1 MPVRCRRRSC
11 PGVVAAALCAAL
23 AACAVASLLVG
34 TRDLGAAAVLE
45 VLRGTSTDPE
55 AVAVVAGQRVPR
67 TVVGAVAGAAL
78 AVGGALAQA
87 HTRNPLADPGL
98 LGVTA
103 GAALG
108 VVGAVSWLGI
118 GSAGVTVWA
127 AFAGAA
133 VATLSVGVVATLASS
148 RRDSG
153 PAALVLAGAAVSA
166 LLSAVTGVLLLLDPV
181 ALDLYRFWTVGSLGG
196 ARGAEAL
203 GVVWPFLLAGLLLA
217 LAQGRALDV
226 LALGDDAARGLG
238 SGVAGVRV
246 AGVVAV
252 VLLVGAAVSCVG
264 SLGFVGLVA
273 PHLVRRASC
282 GDHRVLL
289 PLAALAGAVLV
300 LAADVVGR
308 VVVQPAELPVGVALG
323 VLGGPAFLVVVART
337 ARRRRGRSRT
347 GPGPVTTTVTAAGAR

>member
-1 MPVRCRRRSC
+1 MVARAHPA
-11 PGVVAAALCAAL
+11 VAAAVLCAAL
-23 AACAVASLLVG
+23 AACAAASLLVG
-34 TRDLGAAAVLE
+34 TRDLGAAAVLD
-45 VLRGTSTDPE
+45 VLRGASDDPE
-55 AVAVVAGQRVPR
+55 AVAVVAGQRLPR

-108 VVGAVSWLGI
+108 VVGGATWLGL
-118 GSAGVTVWA
+118 GTAGGAVWT

-133 VATLSVGVVATLASS
+133 AATTAVGVVAALASS

-166 LLSAVTGVLLLLDPV
+166 LLSSVTGVLLLLDLS
-181 ALDLYRFWTVGSLGG
+181 ALDVYRFWTVGSLAG
-196 ARGAEAL
+196 ARGGEAL
-203 GVVWPFLLAGLLLA
+203 AVVWPFVVAGLVLA

-226 LALGDDAARGLG
+226 LALGDDTARSLG
-238 SGVAGVRV
+238 RSLTGTRV
-246 AGVVAV
+246 TGVVAV

-273 PHLVRRASC
+273 PHLVRRASR
-282 GDHRVLL
+282 GDHRSLL

-308 VVVQPAELPVGVALG
+308 LVVQPAELPVGVVLG
-323 VLGGPAFLVVVART
+323 VLGGPAFLVVVARS
-337 ARRRRGRSRT
+337 ARRRQRRSRSARASARASAR
-347 GPGPVTTTVTAAGAR
+347 TAPAAR

>member
-1 MPVRCRRRSC
+1 MKVP
-11 PGVVAAALCAAL
+11 AAGRARPAAIAALLCAAL

-34 TRDLGAAAVLE
+34 TRGLSATAVLE
-45 VLRGTSTDPE
+45 ALRGTSGDPE
-55 AVAVVAGQRVPR
+55 ATAIVTGQRLPR

-108 VVGAVSWLGI
+108 VVGAVTWLGL
-118 GSAGVTVWA
+118 GTAGGAVWA

-133 VATLSVGVVATLASS
+133 AATTAVGVIAALASS

-153 PAALVLAGAAVSA
+153 PAALVLSGAAVSA
-166 LLSAVTGVLLLLDPV
+166 LLSSVTGVLLLLDLS
-181 ALDLYRFWTVGSLGG
+181 ALDVHRFWTVGSLGG
-196 ARGAEAL
+196 ARGGEAL
-203 GVVWPFLLAGLLLA
+203 ADVWPFLVVGLALA
-217 LAQGRALDV
+217 LAQGRALDA
-226 LALGDDAARGLG
+226 LALGDDTARSLG
-238 SGVAGVRV
+238 RSTTGIRV
-246 AGVVAV
+246 TGVVAV

-273 PHLVRRASC
+273 PHLVRRASR

-308 VVVQPAELPVGVALG
+308 LVVQPAELPVGVVLG
-323 VLGGPAFLVVVART
+323 VLGGPAFLVVVARS
-337 ARRRRGRSRT
+337 ARRRRRPWPART
-347 GPGPVTTTVTAAGAR
+347 TSATAAPAR

>member
-1 MPVRCRRRSC
+1 MGLRSRGRAG
-11 PGVVAAALCAAL
+11 PAMTAAGLCAAL
-23 AACAVASLLVG
+23 AVCAAASLLVG
-34 TRDLGAAAVLE
+34 TRGLSATAVLE
-45 VLRGTSTDPE
+45 VLRGTSSDAE
-55 AVAVVAGQRVPR
+55 AVAVVAGQRLPR
-67 TVVGAVAGAAL
+67 TLVGAVAGAAL

-108 VVGAVSWLGI
+108 VVGAASWLGL
-118 GSAGVTVWA
+118 GSPGVAVWA

-133 VATLSVGVVATLASS
+133 AATLAVGLVAALASS

-166 LLSAVTGVLLLLDPV
+166 LLSAITGVVLLLDTA
-181 ALDLYRFWTVGSLGG
+181 ALDLHRFWTVGALTG
-196 ARGAEAL
+196 ARGGEAL
-203 GVVWPFLLAGLLLA
+203 GAVWPFLVAGAVLA

-238 SGVAGVRV
+238 GSVTGTRV
-246 AGVVAV
+246 VGVVAV

-264 SLGFVGLVA
+264 SLGFVGLAA
-273 PHLVRRASC
+273 PHLVRRASR

-308 VVVQPAELPVGVALG
+308 LVVQPGELPVGVVLG
-323 VLGGPAFLVVVART
+323 VLGGPAFLVVVVRT
-337 ARRRRGRSRT
+337 ARRRRPRSGSRH
-347 GPGPVTTTVTAAGAR
+347 GPRRQVTVAGTTP